1 MSYDAIKVIKKKRKK
16 EVLIKEKEV
25 FGILKKKRFLKLIVL
40 VLKTTVMIFCFEE
53 EKIHF
58 LLKRQRDVTSI

>member
-1 MSYDAIKVIKKKRKK
+1 MSYDAIKVIKKKKERGIDKRKGG
-16 EVLIKEKEV
+16 LWYI
-25 FGILKKKRFLKLIVL
+25 KKKRFLKLIVL

-58 LLKRQRDVTSI
+58 LLKRQREM